1 MKRALRATYTRGVS
15 EQDRRAAGLVSTA
28 AVVAAFVVITAVV
41 GAIVALAR
49 GRSVSAGMALAY
61 YLVGSIV
68 ILAGSAPG
76 GGFSLLRGQW
86 SRRRPTGGGS
96 YALQGILLG
105 GLLIGLGV
113 LLDLTR
119 PF

>member
-1 MKRALRATYTRGVS
+1 MKEDDGRF
-15 EQDRRAAGLVSTA
+15 AGLLFGA
-28 AVVAAFVVITAVV
+28 GIVAAFVVVTGLV
-41 GAIVALAR
+41 GALVALAR
-49 GRSVSAGMALAY
+49 GRSVAGGMALAY
-61 YLVGSIV
+61 YLVGSVV
-68 ILAGSAPG
+68 IIAGSAPT
-76 GGFSLLRGQW
+76 GGFSLLRGRW

>member
-1 MKRALRATYTRGVS
+1 VS
-15 EQDRRAAGLVSTA
+15 EETGGRFEGLLFPAGI
-28 AVVAAFVVITAVV
+28 VAAFVVACGVV

-49 GRSVSAGMALAY
+49 GRSVAGGMALAY
-61 YLVGSIV
+61 YLVGSVV
-68 ILAGSAPG
+68 IIAGSAPS
-76 GGFSLLRGQW
+76 GGFSLFRGRW

-96 YALQGILLG
+96 HALPGILLG
-105 GLLIGLGV
+105 GFLIGLGV